1 MKERESGGAGGTLQK
16 LHVKRVVIDE
26 VDFAKQTRRKGSY
39 AEEAAN
45 ARRQSKEVKCKRSS
59 T

>member
-1 MKERESGGAGGTLQK
+1 MQK
-16 LHVKRVVIDE
+16 LHLKRVVIDE

>member
-1 MKERESGGAGGTLQK
+1 MKERESRGEALQK
-16 LHVKRVVIDE
+16 LHLKRVVIDE

-39 AEEAAN
+39 AEEAAYV
-45 ARRQSKEVKCKRSS
+45 RRQSKEVKCKRSS